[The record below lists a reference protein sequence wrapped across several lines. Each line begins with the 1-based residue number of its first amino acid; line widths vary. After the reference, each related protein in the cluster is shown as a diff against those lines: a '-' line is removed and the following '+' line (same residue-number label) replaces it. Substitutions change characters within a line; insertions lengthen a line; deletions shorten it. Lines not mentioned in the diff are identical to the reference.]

1 MKYEE
6 MTFQQKRRFKG
17 CKCPMCG
24 GAINRYQDV
33 QVVQVRDGRYVH
45 NFYIHSSCLLKSLR
59 KNEDETIY
67 ADTDSIKISL
77 QLPSQLGT
85 SSEEEGLYEAQEV

>member
-1 MKYEE
+1 

-33 QVVQVRDGRYVH
+33 QIVQVRDGRYVH
-45 NFYIHSSCLLKSLR
+45 NFYIHSSCLLKSLY
-59 KNEDETIY
+59 KTEDETVY

-77 QLPSQLGT
+77 NVPSQLDT
-85 SSEEEGLYEAQEV
+85 SSKEEELYEAQQV

>member
-6 MTFQQKRRFKG
+6 MTFQQKRRFRG
-17 CKCPMCG
+17 SRCPMCG
-24 GAINRYQDV
+24 RVINRYQDV
-33 QVVQVRDGRYVH
+33 QLVQVRDGRCIH
-45 NFYIHSSCLLKSLR
+45 NFYIHSSCLLKSLH

-77 QLPSQLGT
+77 RVPSQL
-85 SSEEEGLYEAQEV
+85 EEEVKNAETI

>member
-33 QVVQVRDGRYVH
+33 QIVQVRDGRYVH
-45 NFYIHSSCLLKSLR
+45 NFYIHSSCLLKSLY
-59 KNEDETIY
+59 KTEDESIY

-77 QLPSQLGT
+77 NVPSQLDT
-85 SSEEEGLYEAQEV
+85 SSKEEELYEAQQV